1 MRRQS
6 IKRDNPPTIPPALES
21 GATTLGDPHV
31 LNDVLTRPVPQD
43 VARDE
48 RAPEAPAAGSWTA
61 PVLSASGD
69 AGVDLRESIRAK
81 LTFALGRTPETARPR
96 DWFAATAL
104 ALRERIVAAA
114 LAAERS
120 VPNKRVYYLSLEF
133 LIGRLMSDA
142 MNNLGLTETT
152 RAALRELGVDLDAVQ
167 EAEPDAALGNGGL
180 GRLAACFM
188 ESMASIGIP
197 AMGYGIRYDHGLF
210 RQSFEDGWQ
219 REAPETWL
227 AEGNPWEFARPEATY
242 AIGFGGTV
250 TMSSAEEGVIRR
262 HWQPAE
268 TVRAVAHDVPV
279 VGWRGRHVNALRLW
293 KAEAGEPVDLARFN
307 GGDHVGAV
315 AARMRAEAI
324 SRVLYPSDSS
334 AEGQELRLRQEY
346 FFTAASIQDLVAR
359 HVAERGDVRSLP
371 DHAAIQLN
379 DTHPAIA
386 VPELMRI
393 LIDAH
398 GLSWEDAWHV
408 TTHTLHYT
416 NHTLLPEALETWPV
430 ELMER
435 LLPRHMQ
442 IIYLIN
448 WMHLEEQA
456 KHARQDTASD
466 NAAYLASISL
476 IDESHGRRVR
486 MGHLAFHGARRV
498 NGVSALHTDLMRS
511 TVFSDLH
518 ALDTDKIVNKTN
530 GITFRRW
537 FHNANPGL
545 TRLAVETVGAG
556 VLDNPELLRGLEAHA
571 EDPVFVARYAAV
583 RRERKEALADLIA
596 ERTGIDVDPAALF
609 DVQVKRI
616 HEYKRQLLNILET
629 VALYQAIKAE
639 PHRDWT
645 PRVKIFAGKAAPS
658 YVQAKLII
666 KLACDVAKAVNDDPE
681 VAGRLKVVF
690 LPNYSVSL
698 AEAIIPAADLSE
710 QISTAGLE
718 ASGTGNMKFALN
730 GALTVGTLDGANIEI
745 RDHVGADNIFIFGLE
760 ADGVKARQAE
770 PDYAAKAIQASPRLA
785 AALDMIAAGRFSPE
799 EPGRFRPL
807 TDDLRRRDQY
817 LLTADFDDY
826 WRVQR
831 AIDAAWRDPRGWWA
845 KAIRNTARMAWFSS
859 DRAMRE
865 YAEEIW
871 RVRLG

>member
-1 MRRQS
+1 MR
-6 IKRDNPPTIPPALES
+6 DDAAAEL
-21 GATTLGDPHV
+21 
-31 LNDVLTRPVPQD
+31 PV
-43 VARDE
+43 
-48 RAPEAPAAGSWTA
+48 AAWTA
-61 PVLSASGD
+61 PLLSQTGD
-69 AGVDLRESIRAK
+69 AVVDLRESIRAK
-81 LTFALGRTPETARPR
+81 LTFALGRTPESARPR
-96 DWFAATAL
+96 DWFVATAM
-104 ALRERIVAAA
+104 ALRERVVAACMA
-114 LAAERS
+114 SEKA

-142 MNNLGLTETT
+142 MNNLGLTDTT

-167 EAEPDAALGNGGL
+167 DAEPDAALGNGGL

-188 ESMASIGIP
+188 DSMASIGIP
-197 AMGYGIRYDHGLF
+197 AIGYGIRYDHGLF

-227 AEGNPWEFARPEATY
+227 AEGNPWEFVRPDATY
-242 AIGFGGTV
+242 TIGFGGTV
-250 TMSSAEEGVIRR
+250 TLSSPGEGVIRR

-268 TVRAVAHDVPV
+268 TVRAVAHDIPV
-279 VGWRGRHVNALRLW
+279 VGWRGRHVNRLRLW
-293 KAEAGEPVDLARFN
+293 KAEAGEPVDLGRFN
-307 GGDHVGAV
+307 DGDHVGAV

-334 AEGQELRLRQEY
+334 ADGQELRLRQEY
-346 FFTAASIQDLVAR
+346 FFTSASLQDLIAR
-359 HVAERGDVRSLP
+359 HVMERGDVRSLS

-393 LIDAH
+393 LMEDH
-398 GLSWEDAWHV
+398 DLSWEDAWHV
-408 TTHTLHYT
+408 TTHTLNYT

-456 KHARQDTASD
+456 KHGRQDAAHQD
-466 NAAYLASISL
+466 AAYLASISL
-476 IDESHGRRVR
+476 IDEAHGRRVR

-511 TVFSDLH
+511 TVFAPLH
-518 ALDTDKIVNKTN
+518 ALDPDKIVNKTN

-537 FHNANPGL
+537 LHNANPGL

-556 VLDNPELLRGLEAHA
+556 VLDDPELLRGLEAHA
-571 EDPVFVARYAAV
+571 EDPAFVARYAAV
-583 RRERKEALADLIA
+583 RRQRKEALAKVVA
-596 ERTGIDVDPAALF
+596 ERTGIDIDPDALF
-609 DVQVKRI
+609 DIQVKRI
-616 HEYKRQLLNILET
+616 HEYKRQLLNVVET
-629 VALYQAIKAE
+629 VALYQAIKAD

-658 YVQAKLII
+658 YVRAKLII

-698 AEAIIPAADLSE
+698 AETIIPGADLSE
-710 QISTAGLE
+710 QISTAGME

-745 RDHVGADNIFIFGLE
+745 RDHVGADNIFIFGLD
-760 ADGVKARQAE
+760 AAGVQAREAE
-770 PDYAAKAIQASPRLA
+770 PGYAATAIQASPRLA
-785 AALDMIAAGRFSPE
+785 AALDMIASGRFSPE

-807 TDDLRRRDQY
+807 TDDLRQRDQY

-831 AIDAAWRDPRGWWA
+831 SIDAAWRDPRGWWA

-859 DRAMRE
+859 DRSMRE
-865 YAEEIW
+865 YADEIW

>member
-1 MRRQS
+1 M
-6 IKRDNPPTIPPALES
+6 
-21 GATTLGDPHV
+21 
-31 LNDVLTRPVPQD
+31 LNDVLTPPAQRDVLRDDAAAELPV
-43 VARDE
+43 
-48 RAPEAPAAGSWTA
+48 AAWTA
-61 PVLSASGD
+61 PLLSQTGD
-69 AGVDLRESIRAK
+69 AVVDLRESIRAK
-81 LTFALGRTPETARPR
+81 LTFALGRTPESARPR
-96 DWFAATAL
+96 DWFVATAM
-104 ALRERIVAAA
+104 ALRERVVAACMA
-114 LAAERS
+114 SEKA

-142 MNNLGLTETT
+142 MNNLGLTDTT

-167 EAEPDAALGNGGL
+167 DAEPDAALGNGGL

-188 ESMASIGIP
+188 DSMASIGIP
-197 AMGYGIRYDHGLF
+197 AIGYGIRYDHGLF

-227 AEGNPWEFARPEATY
+227 AEGNPWEFVRPDATY
-242 AIGFGGTV
+242 TIGFGGTV
-250 TMSSAEEGVIRR
+250 TLSSPGEGVIRR

-268 TVRAVAHDVPV
+268 TVRAVAHDIPV
-279 VGWRGRHVNALRLW
+279 VGWRGRHVNRLRLW
-293 KAEAGEPVDLARFN
+293 KAEAGEPVDLGRFN
-307 GGDHVGAV
+307 DGDHVGAV

-334 AEGQELRLRQEY
+334 ADGQELRLRQEY
-346 FFTAASIQDLVAR
+346 FFTSASLQDLIAR
-359 HVAERGDVRSLP
+359 HVMERGDVRSLS

-393 LIDAH
+393 LMEDH
-398 GLSWEDAWHV
+398 DLSWEDAWHV
-408 TTHTLHYT
+408 TTHTLNYT

-456 KHARQDTASD
+456 KHGRQDAAHQD
-466 NAAYLASISL
+466 AAYLASISL
-476 IDESHGRRVR
+476 IDEAHGRRVR
-486 MGHLAFHGARRV
+486 MGHIAFHGARRV

-511 TVFSDLH
+511 TVFAPLH
-518 ALDTDKIVNKTN
+518 ALDPDKIVNKTN

-537 FHNANPGL
+537 LHNANPGL

-556 VLDNPELLRGLEAHA
+556 VLDDPELLRGLEAHA
-571 EDPVFVARYAAV
+571 EDPAFVARYAAV
-583 RRERKEALADLIA
+583 RRQRKVALAKVVA
-596 ERTGIDVDPAALF
+596 ERTGIDIDPDALF
-609 DVQVKRI
+609 DIQVKRI
-616 HEYKRQLLNILET
+616 HEYKRQLLNVVET
-629 VALYQAIKAE
+629 VALYQAIKAD

-658 YVQAKLII
+658 YVRAKLII

-698 AEAIIPAADLSE
+698 AETIIPGADLSE
-710 QISTAGLE
+710 QISTAGME

-745 RDHVGADNIFIFGLE
+745 RDHVGADNIFIFGLD
-760 ADGVKARQAE
+760 AAGVQAREAE
-770 PDYAAKAIQASPRLA
+770 PGYAATAIQASPRLA
-785 AALDMIAAGRFSPE
+785 AALDMIASGRFSPE

-807 TDDLRRRDQY
+807 TDDLRQRDQY

-831 AIDAAWRDPRGWWA
+831 SIDAAWRDPRGWWA

-859 DRAMRE
+859 DRSMRE
-865 YAEEIW
+865 YADEIW

>member
-1 MRRQS
+1 
-6 IKRDNPPTIPPALES
+6 
-21 GATTLGDPHV
+21 LGDLHV
-31 LNDVLTRPVPQD
+31 LNDVLTPP
-43 VARDE
+43 APRDAS
-48 RAPEAPAAGSWTA
+48 RDDSASQIPAPAAWTA
-61 PVLSASGD
+61 PLLSQTGD
-69 AGVDLRESIRAK
+69 SVVDLRESIRAK
-81 LTFALGRTPETARPR
+81 LSFALGRTPENARPR

-104 ALRERIVAAA
+104 ALRERIVAACMA
-114 LAAERS
+114 SEKA

-188 ESMASIGIP
+188 DSMASIGIP
-197 AMGYGIRYDHGLF
+197 AIGYGIRYDHGLF

-227 AEGNPWEFARPEATY
+227 AEGNPWEFVRPDATY
-242 AIGFGGTV
+242 RIGFGGTV
-250 TMSSAEEGVIRR
+250 TLSSPGEGVIRR

-268 TVRAVAHDVPV
+268 TVQAVAHDIPV
-279 VGWRGRHVNALRLW
+279 VGWRGRHVNRLRLW

-334 AEGQELRLRQEY
+334 ADGQELRLRQEY
-346 FFTAASIQDLVAR
+346 FFTSASLQDLIAR
-359 HVAERGDVRSLP
+359 HVTERGDVRSLP

-393 LIDAH
+393 LMEDH
-398 GLSWEDAWHV
+398 DLSWEDAWHV
-408 TTHTLHYT
+408 TTNTLNYT

-456 KHARQDTASD
+456 KHGRQDAAHQD
-466 NAAYLASISL
+466 AAYLASISL
-476 IDESHGRRVR
+476 IDEAHGRRVR
-486 MGHLAFHGARRV
+486 MGHLAFHGSRRV

-511 TVFSDLH
+511 TVFAPLH
-518 ALDTDKIVNKTN
+518 ALDPDKIVNKTN

-537 FHNANPGL
+537 LHNANPGL

-556 VLDNPELLRGLEAHA
+556 VLDDPELLRGLEAHA
-571 EDPVFVARYAAV
+571 EDPAFVARYAAV
-583 RRERKEALADLIA
+583 RRQRKEALAKLVA
-596 ERTGIDVDPAALF
+596 ERTGTDIDPDALF

-616 HEYKRQLLNILET
+616 HEYKRQLLNVVET

-658 YVQAKLII
+658 YVRAKLII
-666 KLACDVAKAVNDDPE
+666 KLACDVAKAVNDDPDI
-681 VAGRLKVVF
+681 AGRLKVVF

-710 QISTAGLE
+710 QISTAGME

-745 RDHVGADNIFIFGLE
+745 RDHVGADNIFIFGLD
-760 ADGVKARQAE
+760 AAGVQAREAE
-770 PDYAAKAIQASPRLA
+770 PGYAATAIQASPRLA
-785 AALDMIAAGRFSPE
+785 AALDMIASGRFSPE

-807 TDDLRRRDQY
+807 TDDLRQRDQY

-831 AIDAAWRDPRGWWA
+831 SIDAAWRDPRGWWA

-859 DRAMRE
+859 DRSMRE

-871 RVRLG
+871 RVRLS

>member
-1 MRRQS
+1 M
-6 IKRDNPPTIPPALES
+6 
-21 GATTLGDPHV
+21 
-31 LNDVLTRPVPQD
+31 LNDVLTPP
-43 VARDE
+43 APRDAS
-48 RAPEAPAAGSWTA
+48 RDDSASQIPAPAAWTA
-61 PVLSASGD
+61 PLLSQTGD
-69 AGVDLRESIRAK
+69 SVVDLRESIRAK
-81 LTFALGRTPETARPR
+81 LSFALGRTPENARPR

-104 ALRERIVAAA
+104 ALRERIVAACMA
-114 LAAERS
+114 SEKA

-167 EAEPDAALGNGGL
+167 DAEPDAALGNGGL

-188 ESMASIGIP
+188 DSMASIGIP
-197 AMGYGIRYDHGLF
+197 AIGYGIRYDHGLF

-227 AEGNPWEFARPEATY
+227 AEGNPWEFVRPDATY
-242 AIGFGGTV
+242 RIGFGGTV
-250 TMSSAEEGVIRR
+250 TLSSPGEGVIRR

-268 TVRAVAHDVPV
+268 TVQAVAHDIPV
-279 VGWRGRHVNALRLW
+279 VGWRGRHVNRLRLW

-334 AEGQELRLRQEY
+334 ADGQELRLRQEY
-346 FFTAASIQDLVAR
+346 FFTSASLQDLIAR
-359 HVAERGDVRSLP
+359 HVTERGDVRSLP

-393 LIDAH
+393 LMEDH
-398 GLSWEDAWHV
+398 DLSWEDAWHV
-408 TTHTLHYT
+408 TTNTLNYT

-456 KHARQDTASD
+456 KHGRQDAAHQD
-466 NAAYLASISL
+466 AAYLASISL
-476 IDESHGRRVR
+476 IDEAHGRRVR
-486 MGHLAFHGARRV
+486 MGHLAFHGSRRV

-511 TVFSDLH
+511 TVFAPLH
-518 ALDTDKIVNKTN
+518 ALDPDKIVNKTN

-537 FHNANPGL
+537 LHNANPGL

-556 VLDNPELLRGLEAHA
+556 VLDDPELLRGLEAHA
-571 EDPVFVARYAAV
+571 EDPAFVARYAAV
-583 RRERKEALADLIA
+583 RRQRKEALAKLVA
-596 ERTGIDVDPAALF
+596 ERTGTDIDPDALF

-616 HEYKRQLLNILET
+616 HEYKRQLLNVVET

-658 YVQAKLII
+658 YVRAKLII
-666 KLACDVAKAVNDDPE
+666 KLACDVAKAVNDDPD

-710 QISTAGLE
+710 QISTAGME

-745 RDHVGADNIFIFGLE
+745 RDHVGADNIFIFGLD
-760 ADGVKARQAE
+760 AAGVQAREAE
-770 PDYAAKAIQASPRLA
+770 PGYAATAIQASPRLA
-785 AALDMIAAGRFSPE
+785 AALDMIASGRFSPE

-807 TDDLRRRDQY
+807 TDDLRQRDQY

-831 AIDAAWRDPRGWWA
+831 SIDAAWRDPRGWWA

-859 DRAMRE
+859 DRSMRE

-871 RVRLG
+871 RVRLS

>member
-1 MRRQS
+1 MAKS
-6 IKRDNPPTIPPALES
+6 L
-21 GATTLGDPHV
+21 H
-31 LNDVLTRPVPQD
+31 
-43 VARDE
+43 
-48 RAPEAPAAGSWTA
+48 AGS
-61 PVLSASGD
+61 GD
-69 AGVDLRESIRAK
+69 EVVDLREAIRAK
-81 LTFALGRTPETARPR
+81 LGLVLGCTPESARPR
-96 DWFAATAL
+96 DWFVATAL
-104 ALRERIVAAA
+104 ALRDRIAEAGLPNAAQ
-114 LAAERS
+114 
-120 VPNKRVYYLSLEF
+120 VPPKRVYYLSLEF

-142 MNNLGLTETT
+142 LNNLGLTETV
-152 RAALRELGVDLDAVQ
+152 REALAELGIDLDAVQ
-167 EAEPDAALGNGGL
+167 DAEPDAALGNGGL

-188 ESMASIGIP
+188 ESMASLKIP
-197 AMGYGIRYDHGLF
+197 AFGYGIRYDHGLF
-210 RQSFEDGWQ
+210 RQSFKDGWQ
-219 REAPETWL
+219 QEAPETWL
-227 AEGNPWEFARPEATY
+227 AEGNPWEFPRPETTY
-242 AIGFGGTV
+242 RIGFGGGV
-250 TMSSAEEGVIRR
+250 TMSASGDGIARR
-262 HWQPAE
+262 WQPAE
-268 TVRAVAHDVPV
+268 TVLAVAHDVPV
-279 VGWRGRHVNALRLW
+279 VGWRGRQVNSLRLW
-293 KAEAGEPVDLARFN
+293 KAEAEAPIDLARFN
-307 GGDHVGAV
+307 GGDHVGAL
-315 AARMRAEAI
+315 AGRMRAEAI
-324 SRVLYPSDSS
+324 SRVLYPSDAS

-346 FFTAASIQDLVAR
+346 FFTSASLQDLVAR
-359 HVAERGDVRSLP
+359 HRAERGDLRSLP

-393 LIDAH
+393 LTDDH
-398 GLSWEDAWHV
+398 GLSFEDAWHV
-408 TTHTLHYT
+408 TTNTLHYT

-448 WMHLEEQA
+448 WMHLEEQG
-456 KHARQDTASD
+456 KSGKGD
-466 NAAYLASISL
+466 AAHLASVSL
-476 IDESHGRRVR
+476 IDEANGRRVR

-511 TVFSDLH
+511 TVFADLH
-518 ALDTDKIVNKTN
+518 ALDPDKIVNKTN

-537 FHNANPGL
+537 LHTANPGL
-545 TRLAVETVGAG
+545 TRLAVEALGEG
-556 VLDNPELLRGLEAHA
+556 VLDNPELLTGLDRFAA
-571 EDPVFVARYAAV
+571 DDGFVSRFRAV
-583 RRERKEALADLIA
+583 RRERKQALAAIVAD
-596 ERTGIDVDPAALF
+596 RTGIDIDPDALF

-616 HEYKRQLLNILET
+616 HEYKRQLLNVIET

-645 PRVKIFAGKAAPS
+645 PRVKIFGGKAAPS

-666 KLACDVAKAVNDDPE
+666 KLAADVARAVNDDPQ

-745 RDHVGADNIFIFGLE
+745 RDHVGAENIFIFGLD
-760 ADGVKARQAE
+760 AAGVAARKAV
-770 PDYAAKAIQASPRLA
+770 PGYARAAIEASPRLA
-785 AALDMIAAGRFSPE
+785 AALDMIASGRFSPE

-807 TDDLRRRDQY
+807 TDDLRHRDPY

-826 WRVQR
+826 WRTQR
-831 AIDAAWRDPRGWWA
+831 SIDAAWRDPAAWWA

-871 RVRLG
+871 RVRLD

>member
-1 MRRQS
+1 M
-6 IKRDNPPTIPPALES
+6 
-21 GATTLGDPHV
+21 
-31 LNDVLTRPVPQD
+31 LNDVLTPPAQRDALRDDAAAELPV
-43 VARDE
+43 
-48 RAPEAPAAGSWTA
+48 AAWTA
-61 PVLSASGD
+61 PLLSQTGD
-69 AGVDLRESIRAK
+69 AVVDLRESIRAK
-81 LTFALGRTPETARPR
+81 LTFALGRTPESARPR
-96 DWFAATAL
+96 DWFVATAM
-104 ALRERIVAAA
+104 ALRERVVAACMA
-114 LAAERS
+114 SEKA

-142 MNNLGLTETT
+142 MNNLGLTDTT

-167 EAEPDAALGNGGL
+167 DAEPDAALGNGGL

-188 ESMASIGIP
+188 DSMASIGIP
-197 AMGYGIRYDHGLF
+197 AIGYGIRYDHGLF

-227 AEGNPWEFARPEATY
+227 AEGNPWEFVRPDATY
-242 AIGFGGTV
+242 TIGFGGTV
-250 TMSSAEEGVIRR
+250 TLSSPGEGVIRR

-268 TVRAVAHDVPV
+268 TVRAVAHDIPV
-279 VGWRGRHVNALRLW
+279 VGWRGRHVNRLRLW
-293 KAEAGEPVDLARFN
+293 KAEAGEPVDLGRFN
-307 GGDHVGAV
+307 DGDHVGAV

-334 AEGQELRLRQEY
+334 ADGQELRLRQEY
-346 FFTAASIQDLVAR
+346 FFTSASLQDLIAR
-359 HVAERGDVRSLP
+359 HVMERGDVRSLS

-393 LIDAH
+393 LMEDH
-398 GLSWEDAWHV
+398 DLSWEDAWHV
-408 TTHTLHYT
+408 TTHTLNYT

-456 KHARQDTASD
+456 KHGRQDAAHQD
-466 NAAYLASISL
+466 AAYLASISL
-476 IDESHGRRVR
+476 IDEAHGRRVR

-511 TVFSDLH
+511 TVFAPLH
-518 ALDTDKIVNKTN
+518 ALDPDKIVNKTN

-537 FHNANPGL
+537 LHNANPGL

-556 VLDNPELLRGLEAHA
+556 VLDDPELLRGLEAHA
-571 EDPVFVARYAAV
+571 EDPAFVARYAAV
-583 RRERKEALADLIA
+583 RRQRKVALAKVVA
-596 ERTGIDVDPAALF
+596 ERTGIDIDPDALF
-609 DVQVKRI
+609 DIQVKRI
-616 HEYKRQLLNILET
+616 HEYKRQLLNVVET
-629 VALYQAIKAE
+629 VALYQAIKAD

-658 YVQAKLII
+658 YVRAKLII

-698 AEAIIPAADLSE
+698 AETIIPGADLSE
-710 QISTAGLE
+710 QISTAGME

-745 RDHVGADNIFIFGLE
+745 RDHVGADNIFIFGLD
-760 ADGVKARQAE
+760 AAGVQAREAE
-770 PDYAAKAIQASPRLA
+770 PGYAATAIQASPRLA
-785 AALDMIAAGRFSPE
+785 AALDMIASGRFSPE

-807 TDDLRRRDQY
+807 TDDLRQRDQY

-831 AIDAAWRDPRGWWA
+831 SIDAAWRDPRGWWA

-859 DRAMRE
+859 DRSMRE
-865 YAEEIW
+865 YADEIW

>member
-1 MRRQS
+1 M
-6 IKRDNPPTIPPALES
+6 
-21 GATTLGDPHV
+21 GDLHV
-31 LNDVLTRPVPQD
+31 LNDVLTPP
-43 VARDE
+43 APRDAS
-48 RAPEAPAAGSWTA
+48 RDDSASQIPAPAAWTA
-61 PVLSASGD
+61 PLLSQTGD
-69 AGVDLRESIRAK
+69 SVVDLRESIRAK
-81 LTFALGRTPETARPR
+81 LSFALGRTPENARPR

-104 ALRERIVAAA
+104 ALRERIVAACMA
-114 LAAERS
+114 SEKA

-152 RAALRELGVDLDAVQ
+152 RAALRELGVDLDVVQ
-167 EAEPDAALGNGGL
+167 DAEPDAALGNGGL

-188 ESMASIGIP
+188 DSMASIGIP
-197 AMGYGIRYDHGLF
+197 AIGYGIRYDHGLF

-227 AEGNPWEFARPEATY
+227 AEGNPWEFVRPDATY
-242 AIGFGGTV
+242 RIGFGGTV
-250 TMSSAEEGVIRR
+250 TLSSPGEGVIRR

-268 TVRAVAHDVPV
+268 TVLAVAHDIPV
-279 VGWRGRHVNALRLW
+279 VGWRGRHVNRLRLW

-334 AEGQELRLRQEY
+334 ADGQELRLRQEY
-346 FFTAASIQDLVAR
+346 FFTSASLQDLIAR
-359 HVAERGDVRSLP
+359 HVTERGDVRSLP

-393 LIDAH
+393 LMEDH
-398 GLSWEDAWHV
+398 DLSWEDAWHV
-408 TTHTLHYT
+408 TTNTLNYT

-456 KHARQDTASD
+456 KHGRQDAAHQD
-466 NAAYLASISL
+466 AAYLASISL
-476 IDESHGRRVR
+476 IDEAHGRRVR
-486 MGHLAFHGARRV
+486 MGHLAFHGSRRV

-511 TVFSDLH
+511 TVFAPLH
-518 ALDTDKIVNKTN
+518 ALDPDKIVNKTN

-537 FHNANPGL
+537 LHNANPGL

-556 VLDNPELLRGLEAHA
+556 VLDDPELLRGLEAHA
-571 EDPVFVARYAAV
+571 EDPAFVARYAAV
-583 RRERKEALADLIA
+583 RRKRKEALAKLVA
-596 ERTGIDVDPAALF
+596 ERTGTDIDPDALF

-616 HEYKRQLLNILET
+616 HEYKRQLLNVVET

-658 YVQAKLII
+658 YVRAKLII
-666 KLACDVAKAVNDDPE
+666 KLACDVAKAVNDDPD

-710 QISTAGLE
+710 QISTAGME

-745 RDHVGADNIFIFGLE
+745 RDHVGADNIFIFGLD
-760 ADGVKARQAE
+760 AAGVQAREAE
-770 PDYAAKAIQASPRLA
+770 PGYAAKAIQASPRLA
-785 AALDMIAAGRFSPE
+785 AALDMIASGRFSPE

-807 TDDLRRRDQY
+807 TDDLRQRDQY

-831 AIDAAWRDPRGWWA
+831 SIDAAWRDPRGWWA

-859 DRAMRE
+859 DRSMRE

-871 RVRLG
+871 RVRLS

>member
-1 MRRQS
+1 M
-6 IKRDNPPTIPPALES
+6 
-21 GATTLGDPHV
+21 
-31 LNDVLTRPVPQD
+31 LNDVLTPPAQRDALRDDAAAELPV
-43 VARDE
+43 
-48 RAPEAPAAGSWTA
+48 AAWTA
-61 PVLSASGD
+61 PLLSQTGD
-69 AGVDLRESIRAK
+69 AVVDLRESIRAK
-81 LTFALGRTPETARPR
+81 LTFALGRTPESARPR
-96 DWFAATAL
+96 DWFVATAM
-104 ALRERIVAAA
+104 ALRERVVAACMA
-114 LAAERS
+114 SEKA

-142 MNNLGLTETT
+142 MNNLGLTDTT

-167 EAEPDAALGNGGL
+167 DAEPDAALGNGGL

-188 ESMASIGIP
+188 DSMASIGIP
-197 AMGYGIRYDHGLF
+197 AIGYGIRYDHGLF

-227 AEGNPWEFARPEATY
+227 AEGNPWEFVRPDATY
-242 AIGFGGTV
+242 TIGFGGTV
-250 TMSSAEEGVIRR
+250 TLSSPGEGVIRR

-268 TVRAVAHDVPV
+268 TVRAVAHDIPV
-279 VGWRGRHVNALRLW
+279 VGWRGRHVNRLRLW
-293 KAEAGEPVDLARFN
+293 KAEAGEPVDLGRFN
-307 GGDHVGAV
+307 DGDHVGAV

-334 AEGQELRLRQEY
+334 ADGQELRLRQEY
-346 FFTAASIQDLVAR
+346 FFTSASLQDLIAR
-359 HVAERGDVRSLP
+359 HVMERGDVRSLS

-393 LIDAH
+393 LMEDH
-398 GLSWEDAWHV
+398 DLSCEDALHV
-408 TTHTLHYT
+408 TTHTLNYT

-456 KHARQDTASD
+456 KHGRQDAAHQD
-466 NAAYLASISL
+466 AAYLASISL
-476 IDESHGRRVR
+476 IDEAHGRRVR

-511 TVFSDLH
+511 TVFAPLH
-518 ALDTDKIVNKTN
+518 ALDPDKIVNKTN

-537 FHNANPGL
+537 LHNANPGL

-556 VLDNPELLRGLEAHA
+556 VLDDPELLRGLEAHA
-571 EDPVFVARYAAV
+571 EDPAFVARYAAV
-583 RRERKEALADLIA
+583 RRQRKVALAKVVA
-596 ERTGIDVDPAALF
+596 ERTGIDIDPDALF
-609 DVQVKRI
+609 DIQVKRI
-616 HEYKRQLLNILET
+616 HEYKRQLLNVVET
-629 VALYQAIKAE
+629 VALYQAIKAD

-658 YVQAKLII
+658 YVRAKLII

-698 AEAIIPAADLSE
+698 AETIIPGADLSE
-710 QISTAGLE
+710 QISTAGME

-745 RDHVGADNIFIFGLE
+745 RDHVGADNIFIFGLD
-760 ADGVKARQAE
+760 AAGVQAREAE
-770 PDYAAKAIQASPRLA
+770 PGYAATAIQASPRLA
-785 AALDMIAAGRFSPE
+785 AALDMIASGRFSPE

-807 TDDLRRRDQY
+807 TDDLRQRDQY

-831 AIDAAWRDPRGWWA
+831 SIDAAWRDPRGWWA

-859 DRAMRE
+859 DRSMRE
-865 YAEEIW
+865 YADEIW

>member
-1 MRRQS
+1 ME
-6 IKRDNPPTIPPALES
+6 T
-21 GATTLGDPHV
+21 
-31 LNDVLTRPVPQD
+31 
-43 VARDE
+43 
-48 RAPEAPAAGSWTA
+48 
-61 PVLSASGD
+61 GD
-69 AGVDLRESIRAK
+69 ATVDLRETIRAK
-81 LTFALGRTPETARPR
+81 LAYTLGQTPATARPR

-104 ALRERIVAAA
+104 ALRDRIVAAGA
-114 LAAERS
+114 TGEAS

-133 LIGRLMSDA
+133 LIGRLLSDA
-142 MNNLGLTETT
+142 MNNLGLTETVRT
-152 RAALRELGVDLDAVQ
+152 ALAELGADFDAVMD
-167 EAEPDAALGNGGL
+167 AEPDAALGNGGL

-188 ESMASIGIP
+188 ESMASVGIP
-197 AMGYGIRYDHGLF
+197 AVGYGIRYDHGLF
-210 RQSFEDGWQ
+210 RQSFENGWQ

-227 AEGNPWEFARPEATY
+227 AEGNPWEFRRPEATY
-242 AIGFGGTV
+242 RIGFGGGV
-250 TMSSAEEGVIRR
+250 TMSVSGDAIRR

-268 TVRAVAHDVPV
+268 TVLAVAHDVPV
-279 VGWRGRHVNALRLW
+279 VGWRAAHVNRLRLW
-293 KAEAGEPVDLARFN
+293 KAEAAEPIDLARFN
-307 GGDHVGAV
+307 GGDHVGALD
-315 AARMRAEAI
+315 ARVRAEGI
-324 SRVLYPSDSS
+324 SRVLYPGDASD
-334 AEGQELRLRQEY
+334 EGRELRLRQEY
-346 FFTAASIQDLVAR
+346 FFTAASLQDLVAR
-359 HVAERGDVRSLP
+359 HVAERGDLRTLP
-371 DHAAIQLN
+371 DNAAIQLN

-386 VPELMRI
+386 VPELMR
-393 LIDAH
+393 LLLDEH

-408 TTHTLHYT
+408 TTHTLNYT

-442 IIYLIN
+442 LIYLIN
-448 WMHLEEQA
+448 WMHLEEQGRHGA
-456 KHARQDTASD
+456 HD
-466 NAAYLASISL
+466 AAGLAAISL
-476 IDESHGRRVR
+476 IDEAHGRRVR

-511 TVFSDLH
+511 TVFADLH
-518 ALDTDKIVNKTN
+518 ALDPEKIVNKTN

-537 FHNANPGL
+537 LHTANPGL
-545 TRLAVETVGAG
+545 TRLAVEAVGPG
-556 VLDNPELLRGLEAHA
+556 VLDDPGQLRGLDRFAG
-571 EDPVFVARYAAV
+571 DSGFVARYAAM
-583 RRERKEALADLIA
+583 RRERKEALAALVAD
-596 ERTGIDVDPAALF
+596 RTGIDIDPAALF

-616 HEYKRQLLNILET
+616 HEYKRQLLNVIET

-645 PRVKIFAGKAAPS
+645 PRVKIFGGKAAPS

-666 KLACDVAKAVNDDPE
+666 KLACDVARAVNDDPE

-698 AEAIIPAADLSE
+698 AETIIPAADLSE

-745 RDHVGADNIFIFGLE
+745 RDHVGAENIFIFGLD
-760 ADGVKARQAE
+760 AAGVQARKAM
-770 PDYAAKAIQASPRLA
+770 PDYARAAIQASPRLA
-785 AALDMIAAGRFSPE
+785 QALDMIASGRFSPE

-807 TDDLRRRDQY
+807 VEDLRGRDPY

-826 WRVQR
+826 WRTQR
-831 AIDAAWRDPRGWWA
+831 LIDTAWRDPAAWWA
-845 KAIRNTARMAWFSS
+845 KAIRNTARVAWFSS

>member
-1 MRRQS
+1 
-6 IKRDNPPTIPPALES
+6 
-21 GATTLGDPHV
+21 
-31 LNDVLTRPVPQD
+31 
-43 VARDE
+43 
-48 RAPEAPAAGSWTA
+48 
-61 PVLSASGD
+61 
-69 AGVDLRESIRAK
+69 
-81 LTFALGRTPETARPR
+81 
-96 DWFAATAL
+96 
-104 ALRERIVAAA
+104 
-114 LAAERS
+114 
-120 VPNKRVYYLSLEF
+120 
-133 LIGRLMSDA
+133 
-142 MNNLGLTETT
+142 
-152 RAALRELGVDLDAVQ
+152 
-167 EAEPDAALGNGGL
+167 
-180 GRLAACFM
+180 
-188 ESMASIGIP
+188 
-197 AMGYGIRYDHGLF
+197 
-210 RQSFEDGWQ
+210 
-219 REAPETWL
+219 
-227 AEGNPWEFARPEATY
+227 
-242 AIGFGGTV
+242 
-250 TMSSAEEGVIRR
+250 
-262 HWQPAE
+262 
-268 TVRAVAHDVPV
+268 
-279 VGWRGRHVNALRLW
+279 
-293 KAEAGEPVDLARFN
+293 
-307 GGDHVGAV
+307 
-315 AARMRAEAI
+315 
-324 SRVLYPSDSS
+324 
-334 AEGQELRLRQEY
+334 
-346 FFTAASIQDLVAR
+346 
-359 HVAERGDVRSLP
+359 
-371 DHAAIQLN
+371 
-379 DTHPAIA
+379 
-386 VPELMRI
+386 
-393 LIDAH
+393 
-398 GLSWEDAWHV
+398 HV

>member
-1 MRRQS
+1 M
-6 IKRDNPPTIPPALES
+6 PAMTPLHAGS
-21 GATTLGDPHV
+21 GDPV
-31 LNDVLTRPVPQD
+31 
-43 VARDE
+43 
-48 RAPEAPAAGSWTA
+48 
-61 PVLSASGD
+61 
-69 AGVDLRESIRAK
+69 VDLREAIKAK
-81 LTFALGRTPETARPR
+81 LGIVLGTTPEAARPR
-96 DWFAATAL
+96 DWFVATAL
-104 ALRERIVAAA
+104 ALRDRI
-114 LAAERS
+114 AEAGLTQAGQ
-120 VPNKRVYYLSLEF
+120 VPHKRVYYLSLEF

-142 MNNLGLTETT
+142 LNNLGLTDTVRE
-152 RAALRELGVDLDAVQ
+152 ALAELGIDLDAVQ
-167 EAEPDAALGNGGL
+167 DAEPDAALGNGGL

-188 ESMASIGIP
+188 ESMASLKIP
-197 AMGYGIRYDHGLF
+197 AFGYGIRYDHGLF
-210 RQSFEDGWQ
+210 RQSFKDGWQ
-219 REAPETWL
+219 QEAPETWL

-242 AIGFGGTV
+242 RVGFGGSV
-250 TMSSAEEGVIRR
+250 TMSASGDGIAR

-279 VGWRGRHVNALRLW
+279 VGWRGRQVNSLRLW
-293 KAEAGEPVDLARFN
+293 KAEAEAPIDLARFN
-307 GGDHVGAV
+307 GGDHVGAL
-315 AARMRAEAI
+315 AERMRAEAI
-324 SRVLYPSDSS
+324 SRVLYPSDASV
-334 AEGQELRLRQEY
+334 EGQELRLRQEY
-346 FFTAASIQDLVAR
+346 FFTSASLQDLVAR
-359 HVAERGDVRSLP
+359 HKAERGDLRSLP

-393 LIDAH
+393 LTDDH

-408 TTHTLHYT
+408 TTNTLHYT

-448 WMHLEEQA
+448 WMHLEEQG
-456 KHARQDTASD
+456 KSGQGD
-466 NAAYLASISL
+466 AAHLASVSL
-476 IDESHGRRVR
+476 IDESGGRRVR

-511 TVFSDLH
+511 TVFADLH
-518 ALDTDKIVNKTN
+518 ALDSDKIVNKTN

-537 FHNANPGL
+537 LHTANPGL
-545 TRLAVETVGAG
+545 TRLAVETVGEG
-556 VLDNPELLRGLEAHA
+556 VLDRPELLAGLDRFA
-571 EDPVFVARYAAV
+571 EDSSFVARFQAV
-583 RRERKEALADLIA
+583 RRERKQALAAIVAD
-596 ERTGIDVDPAALF
+596 RTGIDIDPDALF

-616 HEYKRQLLNILET
+616 HEYKRQLLNVIET
-629 VALYQAIKAE
+629 VGLYQAIKAE
-639 PHRDWT
+639 PHRNWT
-645 PRVKIFAGKAAPS
+645 PRVKIFGGKAAPS

-666 KLACDVAKAVNDDPE
+666 KLAADVARAVNDDPE
-681 VAGRLKVVF
+681 VAGRLKLVF

-745 RDHVGADNIFIFGLE
+745 RDHVGAENIFIFGLD
-760 ADGVKARQAE
+760 AAGVAARKAV
-770 PDYAAKAIQASPRLA
+770 PGYARAAIEASPRLA
-785 AALDMIAAGRFSPE
+785 AALDMIASGRFSPE

-807 TDDLRRRDQY
+807 TDDLRHRDPY

-826 WRVQR
+826 WRTQR
-831 AIDAAWRDPRGWWA
+831 AIDAAWRDPAAWWA
-845 KAIRNTARMAWFSS
+845 KAVHNTARMAWFSS

-871 RVRLG
+871 RVRLD